1 MLIKLVLKNC
11 VTSIEDSAWTKKELE
26 LTFSLNQAYSITS
39 LYSAIVPHRF
49 FYRYIPHGKFW

>member
-26 LTFSLNQAYSITS
+26 LTFSLNQAYSIWKSVIEKT
-39 LYSAIVPHRF
+39 LTQL
-49 FYRYIPHGKFW
+49 